1 MLTNINKWPHKNV
14 ARLPVFKYCSVIEK
28 HQARRGRQLTEE
40 ATRVA
45 METMIDAF
53 QRGDSERLAACYH
66 EDIDWLF
73 HAPVTLFPFAGA
85 RRGKAEVFKGFALLY
100 QAYRVIQY
108 TVDLLL
114 VDGDCAATL
123 SDAHMEQRA
132 TGRIIHSRIA
142 NFHRFQDG
150 LLIEYRGF
158 TDSFDVGRAGAGARI
173 GPLTAGLPS
182 AVRAARSSAWTRRRN
197 PTS

>member
-1 MLTNINKWPHKNV
+1 
-14 ARLPVFKYCSVIEK
+14 
-28 HQARRGRQLTEE
+28 
-40 ATRVA
+40 
-45 METMIDAF
+45 METIIDAF

-85 RRGKAEVFKGFALLY
+85 RRGKAEVFKGFAQMY
-100 QAYRVIQY
+100 EAYRVIKY

-114 VDGDCAATL
+114 VDGDYAATL

-132 TGRIIHSRIA
+132 TGRIIHSRIS

-158 TDSFDVGRAGAGARI
+158 TDSFDSAEQALGRE
-173 GPLTAGLPS
+173 LDL
-182 AVRAARSSAWTRRRN
+182 
-197 PTS
+197 